1 MRWLHDVIN
10 PKPEPG
16 QQIKTRPP
24 IPEYLHSREGYVW
37 TADDT
42 EFVLGRMQQITRTWG
57 DIVSGLREGR
67 LK

>member
-10 PKPEPG
+10 PKPEPEPEI
-16 QQIKTRPP
+16 QTRPP
-24 IPEYLHSREGYVW
+24 IPEYLRSREGYVW
-37 TADDT
+37 TAEDT

-57 DIVSGLREGR
+57 DIVRGLREGR